1 MEQLSGRPSDFK
13 QAEKGGPQAARKRAP
28 QENTKGIDKRQENG
42 EGEREK
48 EKKRR
53 KNWILRYTACERM

>member
-1 MEQLSGRPSDFK
+1 MEQHSGRPSDFK

-42 EGEREK
+42 ER

-53 KNWILRYTACERM
+53 YRT